1 MGKTDLATLRS
12 HMFDVIQRLKD
23 SNDPDCDQKDK
34 IDIETARAISD
45 AGKVIIDAAK
55 VEVDAL
61 KVIANSD
68 GPTSWFTRGNSSILS
83 LPENSEIPS

>member
-1 MGKTDLATLRS
+1 MSKTSLSELRA
-12 HMFDVIQRLKD
+12 HMFDVIERLKA

-34 IDIETARAISD
+34 IDIDTARAISE

-61 KVIANSD
+61 KVIANSEA
-68 GPTSWFTRGNSSILS
+68 PAEWFRNVKSSILE
-83 LPENSEIPS
+83 LPETCK